1 MEFVYSKEDFDLVS
15 DVFFRLNLFSLIQ
28 ILVPIFELF
37 PYSLNI
43 RLF

>member
-1 MEFVYSKEDFDLVS
+1 MEFVYSNEDFDLVS

-28 ILVPIFELF
+28 ILVHTFEQF
-37 PYSLNI
+37 PYSLSI